1 MRALYVLMSPS
12 ELQVTAATWCA
23 AWALYA
29 RYPPL
34 ASGVSP
40 CVGLRV
46 CGKAAICQVATC
58 CSVAGEEQGGDLQGT
73 TVRHELVLRP
83 LSTSHFS
90 TSYFCF

>member
-12 ELQVTAATWCA
+12 ELQVRATCA
-23 AWALYA
+23 AWALCV
-29 RYPPL
+29 RYPPQ

-40 CVGLRV
+40 CVGLRA

-58 CSVAGEEQGGDLQGT
+58 CSVDGEEEEGGDLLGT
-73 TVRHELVLRP
+73 TVRQELVVGP